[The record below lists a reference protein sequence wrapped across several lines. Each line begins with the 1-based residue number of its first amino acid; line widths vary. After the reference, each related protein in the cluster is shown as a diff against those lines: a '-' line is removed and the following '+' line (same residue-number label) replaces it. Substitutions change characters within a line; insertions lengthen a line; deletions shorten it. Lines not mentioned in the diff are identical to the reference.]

1 MIDDGDN
8 VILSDDLRTKLYMTA
23 DEMAQGIDV
32 ETGNKGPTYG
42 MTAAQRK
49 RYEKKMLAKPRPR
62 DIFDVQALIK
72 KRYEQIEAKNKK
84 LAIEAE
90 NLQNQKF
97 QPQAK
102 VEISEADKVADVIK

>member
-1 MIDDGDN
+1 
-8 VILSDDLRTKLYMTA
+8 
-23 DEMAQGIDV
+23 
-32 ETGNKGPTYG
+32 

-90 NLQNQKF
+90 NLQNQKS
-97 QPQAK
+97 QPQAR
-102 VEISEADKVADVIK
+102 VEMSEADKVADVIK